1 MKPTMFETKSIDPQ
15 LLQSYR
21 SQSGE
26 TIEVLSANR
35 PLLLIF
41 LRHFG

>member
-1 MKPTMFETKSIDPQ
+1 MFSAKRIDPQ
-15 LLQSYR
+15 LLQSYH
-21 SQSGE
+21 SQSDE
-26 TIEVLSANR
+26 TIAIISSDS